1 MMILFYF
8 KIGLILSFLCT
19 ILGEFCL
26 KIAYFDTEMWKLRTV
41 ALVIIGRCYFQ
52 ALYENLLV
60 EIPLAE
66 FFLSKLVG
74 RYSDVDVH
82 HLASLDPIMYRNLLS
97 LKSYEGDVADLG
109 LDFTVLND
117 ELGERR
123 VRATVYLFCG
133 ILSC

>member
-1 MMILFYF
+1 
-8 KIGLILSFLCT
+8 
-19 ILGEFCL
+19 
-26 KIAYFDTEMWKLRTV
+26 MWKLWIVTF
-41 ALVIIGRCYFQ
+41 VIIGRCYFQ

-66 FFLSKLVG
+66 FFLLKLVG

-123 VRATVYLFCG
+123 VRVTTFVLQHIVMLIITFVNHTNTG
-133 ILSC
+133 ICMSN